1 MSFEFVVG
9 SLATRFRRCVN
20 SRSGTALVDPT
31 VLAPASRVLVSLSKY
46 SATHQDRL
54 KEKLSAVTGNASPNG
69 ARDVEL
75 SIGGMTCAACAARVE
90 KSLRAVPGVSASV
103 NIATDRATVSAPL
116 SVDLD
121 RLIAAVT
128 HAGYTAEPVTF
139 GPDAP
144 AGAQTGSDA
153 DRVAYLRRRL
163 IVALVFFVPLSDL
176 SVQLS
181 LFPAFRFPGWQ
192 WMLVAL
198 AAPVAGWAA
207 WPFHSAAV
215 RAARHGTATM
225 DTLVSL
231 GIAAAC
237 GWSLYAMFVLDAGS
251 SRVSAL
257 QLLLH
262 ASGGGIYLEVA
273 ASVTTFLLAGRWYE
287 ARARRDA
294 GDAMR
299 QLAAAGAKEARALD
313 PDGTERRIPAAQL
326 RAGNRF
332 VVRPGE
338 VIAADGEVEF
348 GASAVDISMMTGES
362 VPAEASVGDAVT
374 AGTVVVSGR
383 LVVRAVKTGEDTQLA
398 SLIRLTE
405 RAQADKSAAQRLA
418 DRICGVFVPSVLAAS
433 VLTLIGWVAAGAPTE
448 RAVSAAL
455 AVLIIACPC
464 ALGLATPA
472 ALVVACGRGAQLGI
486 FIKGHQALEASRS
499 VDTILL
505 DKTGTITTGV
515 MTVTGVLA
523 APGTGRAELLRN
535 IGAVEDASG
544 HPIAQAVSIFARA
557 ELGTLPQAANFEAL
571 AGMGVRGQVGE
582 ANVIAGRP
590 ALLEDRG
597 FNVPRSL
604 IDQILEWERTG
615 RTVVA
620 VGWDGQAH
628 GAFALGDTPKPSAAA
643 AVSELRQLGLRTVL
657 LTGDSPVA
665 AETIAAAA
673 GIDDVIAGALPADK
687 AKVVTDLQATGR
699 RVAMVG
705 DGQNDGPALAA
716 ADLSLALG
724 TGTDVAIT
732 AADLILLRDDL
743 SVVPEAIGLA
753 RATLTVI
760 RRNLAWAFGY
770 NVAAIPIAAAGLL
783 NPLIAG
789 AAMAASSVFVVANS
803 VRLRRYGTAAT
814 SVAPGASAPEPVEP
828 VELSLGESASE
839 EAATCP
845 G

>member
-1 MSFEFVVG
+1 
-9 SLATRFRRCVN
+9 
-20 SRSGTALVDPT
+20 
-31 VLAPASRVLVSLSKY
+31 
-46 SATHQDRL
+46 
-54 KEKLSAVTGNASPNG
+54 LSAVTGDAS
-69 ARDVEL
+69 ATEIRDVEL

-90 KSLRAVPGVSASV
+90 KSLRALPGVSATV
-103 NIATDRATVSAPL
+103 NIATERATVSAPP
-116 SVDLD
+116 SIGLD
-121 RLIAAVT
+121 RLTAAV
-128 HAGYTAEPVTF
+128 AQVGYTAELTSYVPEEPV
-139 GPDAP
+139 GEH
-144 AGAQTGSDA
+144 TGIEA
-153 DRVAYLRRRL
+153 DRVTYLRRRL

-181 LFPAFRFPGWQ
+181 LFPAFRFAGWQ
-192 WMLVAL
+192 WVLVAL

-215 RAARHGTATM
+215 RAARHGTTTM

-231 GIAAAC
+231 GIVAAC
-237 GWSLYAMFVLDAGS
+237 GWSLYAMFALD
-251 SRVSAL
+251 SRQARISPL

-299 QLAAAGAKEARALD
+299 QLAAAGAKDACVLD

-326 RAGNRF
+326 KAGDRF
-332 VVRPGE
+332 VARPGE

-348 GASAVDISMMTGES
+348 GASAVDTSMLTGES
-362 VPAEASVGDAVT
+362 VPAEISVADTVSAGAVV
-374 AGTVVVSGR
+374 ASGR
-383 LVVRAVKTGEDTQLA
+383 LVVRAERTGEDTQLA
-398 SLIRLTE
+398 HLIRLTE

-418 DRICGVFVPSVLAAS
+418 DRICGVFVPCVLAAS
-433 VLTLIGWVAAGAPTE
+433 VLTLVGWLATGAATE

-472 ALVVACGRGAQLGI
+472 AMVVACGRGAELGI

-499 VDTILL
+499 VDTVLL

-515 MTVTGVLA
+515 MTVTSVVT
-523 APGTGRAELLRN
+523 APGTDRAELLRN
-535 IGAVEDASG
+535 VGAVEDASG
-544 HPIAQAVSIFARA
+544 HPVAQAVSVFART
-557 ELGTLPQAANFEAL
+557 EVGVLPQAADFRAL
-571 AGMGVRGQVGE
+571 AGMGVCGDVDG

-590 ALLEDRG
+590 ELLTDRG
-597 FNVPRSL
+597 FMMPRSL
-604 IDQILEWERTG
+604 SDQISTWERAG
-615 RTVVA
+615 QTVVA
-620 VGWDGQAH
+620 VGWDAVAR
-628 GAFALGDTPKPSAAA
+628 GAVAVTDVAKPSAAA
-643 AVSELRQLGLRTVL
+643 AVSELRRLGLHTVL
-657 LTGDSPVA
+657 LTGDGPVA
-665 AETIAAAA
+665 AATIGAGA
-673 GIDDVIAGALPADK
+673 GIEEVIAGALPADK

-705 DGQNDGPALAA
+705 DGMNDGPALAA

-724 TGTDVAIT
+724 SGTDVAIT

-743 SVVPEAIGLA
+743 RAVPEAIGLA

-770 NVAAIPIAAAGLL
+770 NVAAIPVAAAGLL

-789 AAMAASSVFVVANS
+789 AAMAISSAFVVASS
-803 VRLRRYGTAAT
+803 VRLRRYGA
-814 SVAPGASAPEPVEP
+814 GD
-828 VELSLGESASE
+828 E
-839 EAATCP
+839 EATTCP
-845 G
+845 E